1 MTKSQ
6 KRRRKKKQ
14 RFETTGTVILDRVRA
29 RRSPKTRNSQFAIR
43 SSQFMIRNL
52 LLLLLVG
59 ITAGALW
66 LAFDDRFYVY
76 HADVVGAVRVSPDEI
91 FRASGLPGLHILWVR
106 PAEVEARL
114 LAALPTL
121 EDAQVVCR
129 PQPPAISAGLP
140 ARCSITVVE
149 RQPRVMWD
157 ENGQLWWIGAEGI
170 VFPGPSSLPP
180 SGEDEGGEMEGWLVR
195 GPLPRDEDGWLDERV
210 RVALA
215 ELWAV
220 GADVSPL
227 LYYVPARGLVLTDKR
242 GWRVIVGRG
251 PGMDRR
257 LQVLEWLAADLEA
270 RGLAPRFV
278 DVRFADAPYY
288 SLTNDW

>member
-66 LAFDDRFYVY
+66 LAFGDRFYVY

-106 PAEVEARL
+106 PA
-114 LAALPTL
+114 
-121 EDAQVVCR
+121 
-129 PQPPAISAGLP
+129 
-140 ARCSITVVE
+140 
-149 RQPRVMWD
+149 
-157 ENGQLWWIGAEGI
+157 
-170 VFPGPSSLPP
+170 
-180 SGEDEGGEMEGWLVR
+180 
-195 GPLPRDEDGWLDERV
+195 
-210 RVALA
+210 
-215 ELWAV
+215 
-220 GADVSPL
+220 
-227 LYYVPARGLVLTDKR
+227 
-242 GWRVIVGRG
+242 
-251 PGMDRR
+251 
-257 LQVLEWLAADLEA
+257 
-270 RGLAPRFV
+270 
-278 DVRFADAPYY
+278 
-288 SLTNDW
+288 